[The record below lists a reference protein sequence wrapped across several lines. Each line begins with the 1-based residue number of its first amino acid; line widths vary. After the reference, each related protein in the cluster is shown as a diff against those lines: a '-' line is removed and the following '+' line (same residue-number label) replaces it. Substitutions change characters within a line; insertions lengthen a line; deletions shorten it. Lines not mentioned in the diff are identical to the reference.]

1 MKIDGDVFIRE
12 KIDLNYTIIVKEL
25 KQELKQ
31 NRVELPQPPL
41 KTNLERTIYD
51 TCLMPRTKGD
61 ADQMFTNA
69 NINKG
74 LKQLEDTSLDDN
86 IIQELAKGGL
96 ELPPISDNE
105 DAEVKEKWIY
115 ARNRNEEKEA
125 IKELWRGWYARH
137 PGEIIDWSPEYVKDL
152 EADGL
157 SPTASGKE
165 GKDLP
170 GFSSEEFPS
179 SIHPVE
185 EEEAS
190 AEAPWSL
197 KELLEE
203 DSFTISSIGPME
215 EEESVGVM
223 PNLSEDD
230 GEMSAP
236 TSSRDNREMSA
247 PTASRDNRE
256 MSAPIVSRNI
266 EEMSAL
272 NIPDATWW
280 AAIKGACQANIHA
293 RKRIIAEVL
302 KPQFVMPSIGTKEWR
317 CLEVIIHQE
326 RKRYTVLRRLSPDAK
341 TREDAQRMKG
351 ILDDF
356 SRTKGC
362 GAFKNTLT
370 KEKKLYLK
378 TLLNAI

>member
-1 MKIDGDVFIRE
+1 
-12 KIDLNYTIIVKEL
+12 
-25 KQELKQ
+25 
-31 NRVELPQPPL
+31 
-41 KTNLERTIYD
+41 
-51 TCLMPRTKGD
+51 MPRTKGIVKRRCFKNSVF
-61 ADQMFTNA
+61 AEPNQV
-69 NINKG
+69 NI
-74 LKQLEDTSLDDN
+74 ESEDN
-86 IIQELAKGGL
+86 ISLMDELQKGGL
-96 ELPPISDNE
+96 ELPPLEPDE
-105 DAEVKEKWIY
+105 DIEKIRIWMKSRTEEEARSAIRDLWKDYHLKHPAEVIEWEPDY
-115 ARNRNEEKEA
+115 AK
-125 IKELWRGWYARH
+125 
-137 PGEIIDWSPEYVKDL
+137 

-165 GKDLP
+165 GEGLP
-170 GFSSEEFPS
+170 GFSSGEFPS

-185 EEEAS
+185 EKEAS

-203 DSFTISSIGPME
+203 DSFTISSIDPME

-302 KPQFVMPSIGTKEWR
+302 KPQFVMPSIGSKEWR
-317 CLEVIIHQE
+317 CLEMLVHQE
-326 RKRYTVLRRLSPDAK
+326 RKRYTVLRRLSPSVE
-341 TREDAQRMKG
+341 TREDAQRMKD
-351 ILDDF
+351 ILDEF

-362 GAFKNTLT
+362 GAFKNTAT